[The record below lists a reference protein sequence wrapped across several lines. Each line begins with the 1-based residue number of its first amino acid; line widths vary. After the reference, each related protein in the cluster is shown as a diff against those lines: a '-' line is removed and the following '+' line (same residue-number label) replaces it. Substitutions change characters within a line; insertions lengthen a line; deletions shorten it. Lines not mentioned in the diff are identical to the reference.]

1 MAGRRMNYEE
11 FLALVEAAGG
21 LSRAEAA
28 RAVQATLRVLAERL
42 SWGEARDIAE
52 DLPREFRPLLED
64 DTPAQPFGLD
74 EFVRRVAESEGVDVD
89 SAREDVRAVFAALGR
104 ALDWKEL
111 HDIASELP
119 REFDDLIAEA
129 VRQSS
134 IAERE
139 AKQGPPSADDFVQRV
154 AERAQL
160 DPDAAR
166 RATEAVLEALA
177 DRISGGEVDDLEEEL
192 PPELHPPLE
201 RGKQQSHAAARRL
214 SLGEFLREI
223 GELEGATPDDARE
236 HARAVFATLRE
247 SISDKEFGDVVSQL
261 PSDYTVVLAR
271 R

>member
-1 MAGRRMNYEE
+1 MEHQDFLTVVEE
-11 FLALVEAAGG
+11 TARLT
-21 LSRAEAA
+21 RADAE
-28 RAVQATLRVLAERL
+28 RAVRATLTVLAERL
-42 SWGEARDIAE
+42 SYGEARDVAAE
-52 DLPREFRPLLED
+52 LPEELRPLLAD
-64 DTPAQPFGLD
+64 DTPTQRFGLD
-74 EFVRRVAESEGVDVD
+74 EFVQRVAEREGVDLD
-89 SAREDVRAVFAALGR
+89 AAREHVRAVFAALGR

-129 VRQSS
+129 ERWSLV
-134 IAERE
+134 AERE
-139 AKQGPPSADDFVQRV
+139 AKHGPASADDFVRRV
-154 AERAQL
+154 AERTRL
-160 DPDAAR
+160 DPDGAR

-201 RGKQQSHAAARRL
+201 RGKLQSHGAARPL

-223 GELEGATPDDARE
+223 GELEGATPDDARK

-247 SISDKEFGDVVSQL
+247 AISDKEFGDVISQL